1 MPTTNTHVPLWGGS
15 CWAQDDGVLVSC
27 RVSQYNLY
35 YKAHSQDERILV
47 TKFCDVRG
55 FRLSLFIYH
64 AVSDFSVLWYFHRW
78 VVGWMDSSSHTRIH
92 IYSPTLISTG
102 RLMRKPIEFN
112 HSSTY
117 FGFFFENAAETELVK
132 NAKLKQGCIL
142 QYKMRSCQ
150 NQNQHN
156 KGVKNGLFLRFPTS
170 KCLPPNK
177 TSM

>member
-64 AVSDFSVLWYFHRW
+64 ADFSVLDILID
-78 VVGWMDSSSHTRIH
+78 GWWDGW
-92 IYSPTLISTG
+92 TLHLTQEFISTHLPWSQLAG
-102 RLMRKPIEFN
+102 WW
-112 HSSTY
+112 
-117 FGFFFENAAETELVK
+117 ENQLNLITQAHILAFSLKMLLKLSWWRIYT
-132 NAKLKQGCIL
+132 KLKRNCIL
-142 QYKMRSCQ
+142 QYKMRFCQ